1 MGEEVAIFTEMADKT
16 HFPGFDRDD
25 DSSQFDSTRYS
36 NRFSSGMSSD
46 ISSGSS
52 EKVGEGT
59 VISSI
64 GNASGLDKKNSNGN
78 AVKPILGF
86 LYSVSRTSYG
96 EYWPLYLGPNKIGR
110 SRSSDI
116 VLNEG
121 TVSSEHAMV
130 TIHIDEDANEL
141 YAVIEDTH
149 STNGVRLNGTNIR
162 FEKVECHNMDVIK
175 IGKAYELLLIL
186 IDSARYGL
194 KLCPDFIETQKAA
207 PVKSGRII
215 NGPTPSE
222 NPFTRINNPSRSDKT
237 QSLDSEPEFGGGTKT
252 R

>member
-1 MGEEVAIFTEMADKT
+1 MADKT
-16 HFPGFDRDD
+16 HFPGFDRD

-36 NRFSSGMSSD
+36 NRFSSGTSSD
-46 ISSGSS
+46 FSNGPS

-59 VISSI
+59 VISSFDSSSGQDNTKNNHKS
-64 GNASGLDKKNSNGN
+64 GNT
-78 AVKPILGF
+78 KPVLGF
-86 LYSVSRTSYG
+86 LYSVSRTPFG
-96 EYWPLYLGPNKIGR
+96 EYWPLYMGPNLIGR

-141 YAVIEDTH
+141 YAVLEDTH
-149 STNGVRLNGTNIR
+149 STNGVRLNGKNIR
-162 FEKVECHNMDVIK
+162 FEKVECHNLDVIK
-175 IGKAYELLLIL
+175 IGKAYEMLLIL
-186 IDSARYGL
+186 IDSAVYGL
-194 KLCPDFIETQKAA
+194 KPCPDFIETKKAE
-207 PVKSGRII
+207 PIKDKRII
-215 NGPTPSE
+215 NNPFQSE

-237 QSLDSEPEFGGGTKT
+237 RSLDSEQEVGGGTKT